1 MDKKLLKAKHELQ
14 KYTTI
19 WAFVGIYSGLILTAN
34 GLGYLTKSYT
44 DSNFAD
50 FMNGFYTG
58 LFIVIGMV
66 ALYNVGKNYKAM
78 KNERSIFYVC
88 IMKCMMKGIVKL
100 NFYQRAKHL

>member
-1 MDKKLLKAKHELQ
+1 MNYKNILQ
-14 KYTTI
+14 FGHLSEYI
-19 WAFVGIYSGLILTAN
+19 SGLILTAN

-78 KNERSIFYVC
+78 KNERDLYVC